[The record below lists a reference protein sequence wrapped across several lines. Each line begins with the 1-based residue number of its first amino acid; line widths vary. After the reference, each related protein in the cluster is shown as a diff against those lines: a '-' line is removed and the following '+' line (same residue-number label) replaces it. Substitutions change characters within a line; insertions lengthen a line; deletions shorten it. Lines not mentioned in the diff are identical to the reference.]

1 MRLAVA
7 SMGTS
12 EEASLVIERSQLGT
26 LLDALRA
33 RGMQTIGPRLR
44 DGAIV
49 YDELESADDLPAGW
63 SDRQEAG
70 TYRLVKRDDQALFG
84 YNVGPHSW
92 KQFLHPPAL
101 RLSRVESVDGK
112 LVFERGEPRAPT
124 YAFIG
129 VRACELQAIAVQDRV
144 FLGDEHADPSY
155 RSRREGA
162 FIVAVNC
169 GQAGGTCFC
178 ASMGA
183 GPKVTGGFDLSL
195 TEIVQQDGHRFLVEV
210 GSDRG
215 AELMREIPYRGARD
229 EEAQTAARIVRK
241 TAEQMGRRM
250 ETADVKELLYRNSD
264 SPRWEEVAS
273 RCLACTNCTMVCP
286 TCFCTTVEDVTDLDG
301 AHAERWRKWD
311 SCFTLDFSFLHGGSV
326 RRSTAARYRQWLTH
340 KLATWF
346 DQFGSSGCV
355 GCGRCITWCPVGI
368 DLTEEV
374 AAIRASEAATGDEGE
389 EEQARG
395 RD

>member
-1 MRLAVA
+1 
-7 SMGTS
+7 MGTS
-12 EEASLVIERSQLGT
+12 EDASLVIERGQLQT

-33 RGMQTIGPRLR
+33 RGMQTVGPRLR

-70 TYRLVKRDDQALFG
+70 VYRLVKRDDEALFG

-101 RLSRVESVDGK
+101 RLSRIESVDGK

-124 YAFIG
+124 FAFIG

-178 ASMGA
+178 ASMGS

-215 AELMREIPYRGARD
+215 AELMREIPHRGARD
-229 EEAQTAARIVRK
+229 EEAQAAARIVGK
-241 TAEQMGRRM
+241 AAEQMGRRM
-250 ETADVKELLYRNSD
+250 ETADVKELLYRNSEN
-264 SPRWEEVAS
+264 PRWEETAS

-340 KLATWF
+340 KLATWI

-374 AAIRASEAATGDEGE
+374 AAIRASETATAE
-389 EEQARG
+389 EEPARG

>member
-1 MRLAVA
+1 ML
-7 SMGTS
+7 
-12 EEASLVIERSQLGT
+12 
-26 LLDALRA
+26 
-33 RGMQTIGPRLR
+33 TIGPRLR

-70 TYRLVKRDDQALFG
+70 TYRLRRRDDQALFG

-101 RLSRVESVDGK
+101 RLSRIESVGGK
-112 LVFERGEPRAPT
+112 LAFTRGEPSAPT

-178 ASMGA
+178 ASMGS

-195 TEIVQQDGHRFLVEV
+195 TEIVRQDGHRFLVDV

-215 AELMREIPYRGARD
+215 AELMREIPHRAARD
-229 EEAQTAARIVRK
+229 DEAWRTGWRGTASSPSLDANPPRVAAQVVDPNVARAAARIVQK
-241 TAEQMGRRM
+241 AAEQMGRRM
-250 ETADVKELLYRNSD
+250 ETADVKELLYRNREN
-264 SPRWEEVAS
+264 PRWDEVAS

-340 KLATWF
+340 KLATWI
-346 DQFGSSGCV
+346 DQFGTSGCV

-374 AAIRASEAATGDEGE
+374 AAIRASEAATGEQGE